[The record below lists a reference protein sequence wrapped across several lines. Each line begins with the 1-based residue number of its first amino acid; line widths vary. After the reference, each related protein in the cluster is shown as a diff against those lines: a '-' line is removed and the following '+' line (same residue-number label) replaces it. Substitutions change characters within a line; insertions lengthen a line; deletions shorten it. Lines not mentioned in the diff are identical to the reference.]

1 MAKRL
6 MRGIK
11 NRIILQRE
19 IAKRRFLYLTFIYT
33 VVRGAKEIRR
43 SGPANDGKGRD
54 WRMTGDQ
61 TDDSSYGP

>member
-1 MAKRL
+1 MAKRS

-33 VVRGAKEIRR
+33 VVRGAKEIRL
-43 SGPANDGKGRD
+43 SGPAND
-54 WRMTGDQ
+54 RMWSAYIGIQ
-61 TDDSSYGP
+61 